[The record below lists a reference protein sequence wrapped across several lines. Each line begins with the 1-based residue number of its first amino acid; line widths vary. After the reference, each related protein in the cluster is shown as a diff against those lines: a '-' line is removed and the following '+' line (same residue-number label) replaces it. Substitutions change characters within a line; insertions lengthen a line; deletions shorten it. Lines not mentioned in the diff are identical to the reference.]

1 MFNIIPIQDFR
12 RFVVLNIYP
21 ELISLFVIPQIVEA
35 FNCDII
41 EYDGVQ
47 SIKFNYN
54 SNINLD
60 ANVRQDIHNK
70 TKDIFI
76 NFFNNQEVIKYMRNK
91 VYTGNIDVNMK
102 ENLKLVLDHI
112 QMKDQQYISL
122 LFNIT
127 FLKDNM
133 IYLYL

>member
-12 RFVVLNIYP
+12 RFVILNIYP
-21 ELISLFVIPQIVEA
+21 ELISLFVSPQIVQT
-35 FNCDII
+35 FNSDII

-47 SIKFNYN
+47 AIKFNYN
-54 SNINLD
+54 LGKNID
-60 ANVRQDIHNK
+60 ANTKCEIHNK

-76 NFFNNQEVIKYMRNK
+76 NFFNNPEVIKYIRNK
-91 VYTGNIDVNMK
+91 IYISDIDVNMK
-102 ENLKLVLDHI
+102 ENLKLSLDHI
-112 QMKDQQYISL
+112 QMKDQQYLSL

>member
-21 ELISLFVIPQIVEA
+21 ELISLFMSPQIVKT
-35 FNCDII
+35 FNSDIFQ
-41 EYDGVQ
+41 YDGVQ
-47 SIKFNYN
+47 TMKFNYGEN
-54 SNINLD
+54 VNLD
-60 ANVRQDIHNK
+60 ANIRHQIHDEI
-70 TKDIFI
+70 KDIFV
-76 NFFNNQEVIKYMRNK
+76 NFFNNPEVIKYIRNK
-91 VYTGNIDVNMK
+91 IYTSDIDTNMK
-102 ENLKLVLDHI
+102 DNLKLSLERI
-112 QMKDQQYISL
+112 QMKDQQYVSL